1 MDYIMQ
7 SLKSLSLF
15 ADLSEDS
22 LAELAHKLEERSL
35 PAGEVLFHRGDP
47 GDSLYLI
54 RDGRVKVFVENMHG
68 EELVLNQFG
77 PGESFG
83 EMALV
88 DQRPRSASAKAV
100 NDTTL
105 LKLDRDS
112 FFEVLRT
119 HPSFATDIIRDISG
133 KLRFAAAYLQ
143 KATEWSQKIAA
154 GDYGFALN
162 EIQSMGSAVNSNG
175 QTDAARASEFLAAF
189 FQMTKGV
196 QEREENLKRQVMEL
210 RIEIDRTKAAM
221 QVSEITETQYFQQL
235 QRKAREIRSNKAE
248 NNPRGT

>member
-22 LAELAHKLEERSL
+22 LAELAHKLEEHTI
-35 PAGEVLFHRGDP
+35 PAEHLLFHRGDP
-47 GDSLYLI
+47 GDSLYLV
-54 RDGRVKVFVENMHG
+54 RDGRVKVFVENLHG

-83 EMALV
+83 EMAIV
-88 DQRPRSASAKAV
+88 DNRPRSASAKTV
-100 NDTTL
+100 SQSTL
-105 LKLDRDS
+105 LRLNRED
-112 FFEVLRT
+112 FMEVLRS
-119 HPSFATDIIRDISG
+119 HPSFALDIIRDISG

-154 GDYGFALN
+154 GDYSFALN
-162 EIQSMGSAVNSNG
+162 DIQSMGNSVETPT
-175 QTDAARASEFLAAF
+175 QTDAARASAFLAAF

-210 RIEIDRTKAAM
+210 RIEIDRTKAAI

-235 QRKAREIRSNKAE
+235 QKKAREIRNSKGRE
-248 NNPRGT
+248 

>member
-22 LAELAHKLEERSL
+22 LHQLAHKLEEQTL
-35 PAGEVLFHRGDP
+35 PAGHVLFHRGDP
-47 GDSLYLI
+47 GDSLYLV
-54 RDGRVKVFVENMHG
+54 RDGRVKVYVENMHG

-77 PGESFG
+77 AGESFG
-83 EMALV
+83 EMAIV
-88 DQRPRSASAKAV
+88 DQRPRSASAKTLEASI
-100 NDTTL
+100 L
-105 LKLDRDS
+105 LKLERGDFLD
-112 FFEVLRT
+112 VLRG
-119 HPSFATDIIRDISG
+119 HPSFAIDIIRDISG

-154 GDYGFALN
+154 GDYSFALN
-162 EIQSMGSAVNSNG
+162 EIQSMESTVGSNG
-175 QTDAARASEFLAAF
+175 QTDASRASAFLAAF

-196 QEREENLKRQVMEL
+196 QEREENLKRQVQEL

-235 QRKAREIRSNKAE
+235 QKKAREIRNNKRE
-248 NNPRGT
+248 

>member
-1 MDYIMQ
+1 MQ

-22 LAELAHKLEERSL
+22 LAELAHKLEERSV
-35 PAGEVLFHRGDP
+35 PAGHLLFHRGDP
-47 GDSLYLI
+47 GDSLYLV

-83 EMALV
+83 EMAIV
-88 DQRPRSASAKAV
+88 DNRPRSASARTTTA
-100 NDTTL
+100 TTL
-105 LKLDRDS
+105 LRLNSEDFLD
-112 FFEVLRT
+112 VLRT
-119 HPSFATDIIRDISG
+119 HPSFALDIIRDISG

-154 GDYGFALN
+154 GDYSFALN
-162 EIQSMGSAVNSNG
+162 DIQSMGNTVETPT
-175 QTDAARASEFLAAF
+175 QTDAARASAFLAAF

-235 QRKAREIRSNKAE
+235 QKKAREIRNNKRE
-248 NNPRGT
+248 